1 MKFPRHTGPALARW
15 LATAAIV
22 LVLASRPAAAE
33 TVPPAA
39 DRPVAQEPPRVE
51 TVLATESAAR
61 LGVARVNV
69 SERRMNE
76 STQVQDTTTRW
87 LLIIGISAIAVALI
101 LALAD

>member
-1 MKFPRHTGPALARW
+1 MKFPRHSGPALARW
-15 LATAAIV
+15 LAMAAIV

-33 TVPPAA
+33 TVPATA
-39 DRPVAQEPPRVE
+39 DRPVAQEAPRVE

-61 LGVARVNV
+61 LGVTRVNV
-69 SERRMNE
+69 TERTMNE
-76 STQVQDTTTRW
+76 GAQVQDTTTRW